1 MAQRVQVVL
10 TDDID
15 GSPADETVT
24 FGLDGVTYEI
34 DLTKKNAAALRKALE
49 QYVSVSRRVGT
60 KTKKAGNRSNVS
72 NAKHMREWL
81 KANGHP
87 DLGERGRIPADLVA
101 KYEAA
106 H

>member
-1 MAQRVQVVL
+1 MAQKVQVIL

-15 GSPADETVT
+15 GTPADETVT

-34 DLTKKNAAALRKALE
+34 DLTKKHAENLRKALE

-60 KTKKAGNRSNVS
+60 KTKKAGSRTNPESV
-72 NAKHMREWL
+72 KHMREWL
-81 KANGHP
+81 RANGHP
-87 DLGERGRIPADLVA
+87 DLGDRGRIPQDLKD
-101 KYEAA
+101 KYNAA